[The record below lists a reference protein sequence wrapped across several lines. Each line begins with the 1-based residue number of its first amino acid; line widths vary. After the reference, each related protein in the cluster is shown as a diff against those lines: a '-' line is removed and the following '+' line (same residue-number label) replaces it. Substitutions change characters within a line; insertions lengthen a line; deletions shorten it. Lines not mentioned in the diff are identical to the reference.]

1 MKISEI
7 VEKTGLE
14 SLNSYDDAEV
24 PEVYVSDMASDV
36 ITGAKAGSMLV
47 TTMVRAGR
55 ATYFIDVKEAKN
67 GQRFI
72 ALSENKLDADDKR
85 QRSTIRVFGES
96 IEEFKQAVE
105 EAASAA
111 IQ

>member
-1 MKISEI
+1 MNNNTIYS
-7 VEKTGLE
+7 
-14 SLNSYDDAEV
+14 
-24 PEVYVSDMASDV
+24 
-36 ITGAKAGSMLV
+36 
-47 TTMVRAGR
+47 TMVRAGR
-55 ATYFIDVKEAKN
+55 TTYFIDVKEAKN

-72 ALSENKLDADDKR
+72 SLSENRLEADEKR

-96 IEEFKQAVE
+96 IEQFKLAVE

>member
-1 MKISEI
+1 
-7 VEKTGLE
+7 
-14 SLNSYDDAEV
+14 
-24 PEVYVSDMASDV
+24 
-36 ITGAKAGSMLV
+36 
-47 TTMVRAGR
+47 MVRAGR
-55 ATYFIDVKEAKN
+55 TTYFIDVKEAKN

-72 ALSENKLDADDKR
+72 SLSENKLGADERR

-96 IEEFKQAVE
+96 IGQFKQAVD